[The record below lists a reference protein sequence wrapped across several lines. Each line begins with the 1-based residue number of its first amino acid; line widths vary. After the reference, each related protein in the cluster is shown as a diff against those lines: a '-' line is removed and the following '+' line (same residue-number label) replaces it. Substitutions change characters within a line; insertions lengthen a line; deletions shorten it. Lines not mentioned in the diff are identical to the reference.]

1 MTFSASVSTLSILIT
16 ISCGVRLRDCW
27 TRRGPALLENQV
39 TSSQDLTDVGSKG
52 CSASVSA
59 IRTSDEGMSQEIEEL
74 ERAVRPTNQAYEQRV
89 TSSQELADVGTKKCS
104 ASASASA
111 IRTSDEDM
119 SQEIEEA
126 ERARAEHLA
135 ARKEQLQALSIQP
148 MD

>member
-1 MTFSASVSTLSILIT
+1 
-16 ISCGVRLRDCW
+16 
-27 TRRGPALLENQV
+27 
-39 TSSQDLTDVGSKG
+39 
-52 CSASVSA
+52 
-59 IRTSDEGMSQEIEEL
+59 MSQEIEEL